1 MRLPDDSHRLTILGA
16 TGSGKTVAGIWHLSK
31 RNYRRMPWIIM
42 DFKRDKLIQ
51 RLPYEEIG
59 PPYKLPKKPG
69 LYVVRPHM
77 TEDAAME
84 DLLWRIRYNG
94 NIGLYVDEGY
104 MLPYDG
110 KSDAFN
116 AILTQGRSL
125 NIPTIV
131 LSQRPV
137 WLSRF
142 VLTEASFLQ
151 VFWLNDVR
159 DRKTLTG
166 IMPSQVLD
174 RLPRFNSWYYDVSG
188 DEMVALSPVPNEDA
202 IVASFVDPRGKPRFK
217 FF

>member
-42 DFKRDKLIQ
+42 DFKRDKLIN
-51 RLPYEEIG
+51 RLPYTEIG

-77 TEDAAME
+77 TEDEAME
-84 DLLWRIRYNG
+84 DLLWRIRYAG
-94 NIGLYVDEGY
+94 NVGLYVDEGY
-104 MLPYDG
+104 MLPFDG

-166 IMPSQVLD
+166 IMPKEVLD

-188 DEMVALSPVPNEDA
+188 DEMVALAPVPNEDQ
-202 IVASFVDPRGKPRFK
+202 IVASFVGHKEKSRFS

>member
-84 DLLWRIRYNG
+84 DLLWRIRYSG

-151 VFWLNDVR
+151 VFWLNDIR

-202 IVASFVDPRGKPRFK
+202 IVASFIDPRDKPRFK